1 MLDSFLALG
10 PTVVRIVA
18 VGGILLVLLPS
29 FLFIAATIVGAASDY
44 RDPWYHNE
52 E

>member
-10 PTVVRIVA
+10 PTAVRIVV
-18 VGGILLVLLPS
+18 VGVMLLVLLPS
-29 FLFIAATIVGAASDY
+29 FLFIAATIVGAISDE